1 MGVTSNH
8 NNNWR
13 LTTPASSSIT
23 VGTDGTLFESTAT
36 TAARYYVPQL
46 NNSDILLDTD
56 SDWSIEIDLMKLDTT
71 SKLGLWICGKVFR
84 NLHDYIIAEN
94 DYTHFKWTVIS
105 KQAKI
110 YVNNEHIASYDIN
123 VTSGGTSIELLSGG
137 CLKFKNF
144 IIYEI

>member
-36 TAARYYVPQL
+36 TARYYVPQL
-46 NNSDILLDTD
+46 NNSDILLDTN

-71 SKLGLWICGKVFR
+71 SKLGLWICGKFFR
-84 NLHDYIIAEN
+84 NLHDYIITEN

-137 CLKFKNF
+137 CLKLKNF